1 MENWL
6 SEIYAVC
13 FKKENEV
20 FRNGKTTTTTIKQNP
35 LELLAFL

>member
-1 MENWL
+1 MGNL
-6 SEIYAVC
+6 FSEIYAVC

-20 FRNGKTTTTTIKQNP
+20 FRNGKATTIKQTP